1 MRTRAITLTEQ
12 VTRQL
17 RNDIEGGIYPVGSRL
32 PTGRQLAD
40 QYGVSAA
47 VIREVTEHLRSQ
59 GFVETRQGVGCTVRS
74 RTGSAGF
81 QLPCEPDL
89 GRTEL
94 ADLYD
99 LRIDLESAAAALA
112 AVRRSADDVETLASL
127 LQRLKAHL
135 YDAQPAVDLDAAFHI
150 GIASA
155 THNPYYRQLLQYM
168 NLQLHEAVATARAN
182 TLQQARLPEAVHK
195 EHEAIFEAI
204 REGNADAARQA
215 TTHHLQCA
223 ARRLGLTLRARAA
236 DPLP

>member
-12 VTRQL
+12 VTRQI
-17 RNDIEGGIYPVGSRL
+17 RNDIENGVYPVGNRL
-32 PTGRQLAD
+32 PTGKQLAD

-74 RTGSAGF
+74 RTGAAGF
-81 QLPCEPDL
+81 QLPREPEL
-89 GRTEL
+89 GRAEL

-99 LRIDLESAAAALA
+99 LRMDLESAAAALA
-112 AVRRSADDVETLASL
+112 AMRRSADDVDALAGL
-127 LQRLKAHL
+127 LHRLKTHL

-168 NLQLHEAVATARAN
+168 NLQLHQAVATARAN
-182 TLQQARLPEAVHK
+182 TLQQAHSPESVHQ

-204 REGNADAARQA
+204 RDGNAEAARQA
-215 TTHHLQCA
+215 TIRHLQCA
-223 ARRLGLTLRARAA
+223 AQRLGLPLRARAA
-236 DPLP
+236 DLLP